1 MKKRGNGEGTIRQLS
16 NGYWEA
22 RIMIGYNEMG
32 KPKIKTFTN
41 KQRSIVAKR
50 LADFITNRERQQPLI
65 ACNEPLT
72 QWLKTWY
79 EEYVVANVKTS
90 TRISYEAII
99 NQKLIP
105 YLGNIRLKDLKKTE
119 IEAMYRKLIANG
131 RENKKGGLSVKTVKN
146 IALVL
151 HEALAEAVRREYI
164 ISNPASLAKVPTMR
178 STNGIK
184 KEIAVLTREEQK
196 RLMVAC
202 GNDVYGT
209 GVITILN
216 TGVRLGE
223 LLGIQWHDI
232 DFDKR
237 TISISKQ
244 VNRLKDYS
252 QNAKSKTRLGIQN
265 DTKTKK
271 SRRIV
276 AMNDILTDR
285 LQSFKERQ
293 EAESRPWGRKYKR
306 LDMVFAREDGNYMD
320 PTTFR
325 DKYRCIL
332 KTAGLKP
339 FTIHA
344 LRHTFATRALE
355 AGIPIKVV
363 SNLLGHASVQIT
375 MDTYSHVLPELQSE
389 AVNKIAEYYM
399 KMAQ

>member
-1 MKKRGNGEGTIRQLS
+1 MKKRGNGEGSIRQVD
-16 NGYWEA
+16 GYWEA
-22 RIMIGYNEMG
+22 RIMIGYNEKG
-32 KPKIKTFTN
+32 KPKYKTFTN
-41 KQRSIVAKR
+41 KKRSIVVKK
-50 LADFITNRERQQPLI
+50 LADFIANRDKQQHLI
-65 ACNEPLT
+65 PYNEPLAN
-72 QWLKTWY
+72 WLKTWY

-105 YLGNIRLKDLKKTE
+105 NLGHLKLRALKKTE
-119 IEAMYRKLIANG
+119 IEAMYRKLILEGRANK
-131 RENKKGGLSVKTVKN
+131 EGGLSVKTVKN

-164 ISNPASLAKVPTMR
+164 ISNPASMAKVPTMR
-178 STNGIK
+178 STQGTK

-196 RLMVAC
+196 RLMMAC

-223 LLGIQWHDI
+223 LLGIQWRDI

-252 QNAKSKTRLGIQN
+252 QNAEAKTRLGIQN

-276 AMNDILTDR
+276 AMNDALAEK
-285 LQSFKERQ
+285 LQAYRERQ
-293 EAESRPWGRKYKR
+293 EMESGLWGSKYKQ
-306 LDMVFAREDGNYMD
+306 LDMVFAREGGNYMD
-320 PTTFR
+320 PATFR
-325 DKYRCIL
+325 DNYRCIL
-332 KTAGLKP
+332 KRAGLKP
-339 FTIHA
+339 FTVHA